1 MKVKMELL
9 KRIDQDKKLIN
20 NNNNNSSLKQIK
32 KYKKMINL
40 KIN

>member
-1 MKVKMELL
+1 MELL